1 MSHRARRTR
10 TLLWGL
16 VVPHSF
22 VLIAR
27 ALRARFLAP
36 RRLEHFAASAGADVA
51 GGPRAFDYEEAVG
64 LLVAMGCDEEA
75 VRSGSIQDGS
85 LEFIRETVRE
95 RLTSEETPRALHVG
109 NFVGLSLASLTG
121 ALVERDG
128 ASTVIS
134 IDPNI
139 PHVGIEDTQTH
150 TLALLT
156 RFRLQHNSLLVCGY
170 SLEKVPGNDGIK
182 SAGYEPLTAP
192 EVACENTL
200 VSLAR
205 LGARFSV
212 VVMDGHHDAAYLR
225 RELALVQDM
234 LEEGGLLFLD
244 DVSAVWKGI
253 RELFK
258 ELGEESCAWN
268 LEQIGYDGRVGALRK
283 RTGVD
288 RGSPATAGGARTSRE
303 LSASG
308 GRAVR

>member
-1 MSHRARRTR
+1 MSHRTRRIR

-27 ALRARFLAP
+27 ALRARVLAP
-36 RRLEHFAASAGADVA
+36 RRLELFAASADAPADSGA
-51 GGPRAFDYEEAVG
+51 RAFDYEEAVG
-64 LLVAMGCDEEA
+64 LLVAMGCSEEA

-85 LEFIRETVRE
+85 LQLIRETVRRE
-95 RLTSEETPRALHVG
+95 LGSDTPLQALHVG
-109 NFVGLSLASLTG
+109 NFVGLSLASLTS
-121 ALVERDG
+121 ALLECDRS
-128 ASTVIS
+128 STVVS

-139 PHVGIEDTQTH
+139 QHVGIQNTQTY

-156 RFRLQHNSLLVCGY
+156 RFGLQHNSLLICGY

-182 SAGYEPLTAP
+182 SADYEPLTAS

-200 VSLAR
+200 VSLQR

-212 VVMDGHHDAAYLR
+212 VVMDGHHDASYLR
-225 RELALVQDM
+225 RELRLVQAM
-234 LEEGGLLFLD
+234 LGEGGLLFLD

-258 ELGEESCAWN
+258 ELGEDDSTWA

-283 RTGVD
+283 RMGA
-288 RGSPATAGGARTSRE
+288 GASSPDVLGGAPTGRQ

-308 GRAVR
+308 G

>member
-27 ALRARFLAP
+27 ALRARVLAP
-36 RRLEHFAASAGADVA
+36 RRLRQFAASAGAPA
-51 GGPRAFDYEEAVG
+51 EGGVRAFDYEEAVG

-75 VRSGSIQDGS
+75 VRSGSIQNGS
-85 LEFIRETVRE
+85 LEFIREILGG
-95 RLTSEETPRALHVG
+95 RLPSEAPLQALHVG
-109 NFVGLSLASLTG
+109 NFVGLSLASLTS
-121 ALVERDG
+121 AVVERNR
-128 ASTVIS
+128 ASTVVS

-139 PHVGIEDTQTH
+139 RHVGIEHTQTY

-156 RFRLQHNSLLVCGY
+156 RFGLQHNSLLICGY
-170 SLEKVPGNDGIK
+170 SLEKVPGNDGMK
-182 SAGYEPLTAP
+182 SADYEPLTAS

-200 VSLAR
+200 ASLDR

-225 RELALVQDM
+225 RELRLVQGM
-234 LEEGGLLFLD
+234 LAPGGLLFLD

-253 RELFK
+253 RELFE
-258 ELGEESCAWN
+258 ELGEEESDWA
-268 LEQIGYDGRVGALRK
+268 LERIGYDGRVGALRK
-283 RTGVD
+283 RVEVD
-288 RGSPATAGGARTSRE
+288 ESPPAAAGGAPARRE

-308 GRAVR
+308 G

>member
-1 MSHRARRTR
+1 MNHRARRLR

-27 ALRARFLAP
+27 AMRARVLAP
-36 RRLEHFAASAGADVA
+36 RRLELFAASTDARADGDA
-51 GGPRAFDYEEAVG
+51 RAFDYEEAVG
-64 LLVAMGCDEEA
+64 LLVAMGCGEEA

-85 LEFIRETVRE
+85 LEFIRETVQE
-95 RLTSEETPRALHVG
+95 QLPSDTPLQALHVG
-109 NFVGLSLASLTG
+109 NFVGLSLASLTS
-121 ALVERDG
+121 ALVKRNR

-139 PHVGIEDTQTH
+139 QHAGIQHTQTY

-156 RFRLQHNSLLVCGY
+156 RFGLQHNSLLICGY
-170 SLEKVPGNDGIK
+170 SLEKVPGNDGIR
-182 SAGYEPLTAP
+182 SADYEPLTAS

-200 VSLAR
+200 VSLDR

-212 VVMDGHHDAAYLR
+212 VVMDGHHEASYLR
-225 RELALVQDM
+225 RELGLVQGM

-258 ELGEESCAWN
+258 ELGEDDSIWA

-283 RTGVD
+283 RVGIGD
-288 RGSPATAGGARTSRE
+288 NAPAMPGGAPTHRL
-303 LSASG
+303 LSASNG
-308 GRAVR
+308 

>member
-1 MSHRARRTR
+1 MSHRTRRIR

-27 ALRARFLAP
+27 ALRARVLAP
-36 RRLEHFAASAGADVA
+36 RRLELFAANADAPADSGARV
-51 GGPRAFDYEEAVG
+51 FDYEEAVG
-64 LLVAMGCDEEA
+64 LLVAMGCSEEA

-85 LEFIRETVRE
+85 LKFIRETVRE
-95 RLTSEETPRALHVG
+95 RLPSDTSLQALHVG
-109 NFVGLSLASLTG
+109 NFVGLSLTSLTS
-121 ALVERDG
+121 ALVERNPT
-128 ASTVIS
+128 STVVS

-139 PHVGIEDTQTH
+139 RHVGIQNTQTY

-156 RFRLQHNSLLVCGY
+156 RFGLQHNSLLICGY

-182 SAGYEPLTAP
+182 SADYEPLTAF

-200 VSLAR
+200 TSLDR

-212 VVMDGHHDAAYLR
+212 VVMDGHHDASYLR
-225 RELALVQDM
+225 RELRLVQAM

-258 ELGEESCAWN
+258 ELGEDDSAWA

-283 RTGVD
+283 RVGI
-288 RGSPATAGGARTSRE
+288 SE
-303 LSASG
+303 SASAMPDSTQARRQFSASSG
-308 GRAVR
+308 

>member
-1 MSHRARRTR
+1 MSHRTRRIR

-27 ALRARFLAP
+27 ALRARVLSP
-36 RRLEHFAASAGADVA
+36 RRLELFAASADALGDSGARV
-51 GGPRAFDYEEAVG
+51 FDYEEAVG
-64 LLVAMGCDEEA
+64 LLVAMGCSEEA
-75 VRSGSIQDGS
+75 VRSGSIQNGS
-85 LEFIRETVRE
+85 LKFICETVRE
-95 RLTSEETPRALHVG
+95 RLPSDTPLQALHVG
-109 NFVGLSLASLTG
+109 NFVGLSLASLTS
-121 ALVERDG
+121 ALVERDRS
-128 ASTVIS
+128 STVVS

-139 PHVGIEDTQTH
+139 QHVGIQNTQTY

-156 RFRLQHNSLLVCGY
+156 RFGLQHNSLLICGY

-182 SAGYEPLTAP
+182 NADYEPLTAS

-200 VSLAR
+200 ASLDR

-212 VVMDGHHDAAYLR
+212 VVMDGHHDASYLR
-225 RELALVQDM
+225 RELRLVQGM

-258 ELGEESCAWN
+258 ELGEDDSAWA

-283 RTGVD
+283 RVGVSESASVMLD
-288 RGSPATAGGARTSRE
+288 SAPARRQF
-303 LSASG
+303 SASG
-308 GRAVR
+308 G

>member
-1 MSHRARRTR
+1 MSHSRRRIR

-36 RRLEHFAASAGADVA
+36 RRLERFAASTDARADGGA
-51 GGPRAFDYEEAVG
+51 RAFDYEEAVG

-85 LEFIRETVRE
+85 LAFIRETIRE
-95 RLTSEETPRALHVG
+95 LLPQDKPLRALHVG
-109 NFVGLSLASLTG
+109 NFVGLSLASLTS
-121 ALVERDG
+121 ALIEGNR
-128 ASTVIS
+128 ASTVVS

-139 PHVGIEDTQTH
+139 QHVGIQNTQTY

-156 RFRLQHNSLLVCGY
+156 RFGLQHNSLLTCGY
-170 SLEKVPGNDGIK
+170 SLEKVPGNDGVR
-182 SAGYEPLTAP
+182 SADYEPLTAP
-192 EVACENTL
+192 EVACEDTL
-200 VSLAR
+200 VSLDR

-212 VVMDGHHDAAYLR
+212 VVMDGHHDASYLR
-225 RELALVQDM
+225 QELRLVQGM

-253 RELFK
+253 RELFE
-258 ELGEESCAWN
+258 ELGAEDSVWA
-268 LEQIGYDGRVGALRK
+268 LEQVGYDGRVGALRK
-283 RTGVD
+283 HIGI
-288 RGSPATAGGARTSRE
+288 GESPPAVLGGAPHRQSSV
-303 LSASG
+303 LG
-308 GRAVR
+308 G